1 MTWSEWHDKSEQ
13 LAAAAELAR
22 RQGEST
28 RATELYSEAAEAEE
42 KALDQVEPSK
52 LRTFGITAVST
63 VALHYKAGSLQRA
76 ERLAYR
82 YLSLDQLQ
90 DFASA
95 QLQELIGSIQ
105 LEKVRAGSAIRFG
118 GTGVLVS
125 VQGGEVV
132 RGGAPLDL
140 ILTKVQEVRAIVY
153 RTAEMLLHIPHRR
166 RGQPS
171 DQVLQ
176 VCRPW
181 LFQAPAG
188 SYQFAVRVEQP
199 SQTELFPGRELDA
212 GSVSRE
218 MLRIL
223 RATSED
229 PEGELP
235 SLVPDPDY
243 RSTFLRLARG
253 LAPKGESYSRVEIRG
268 GTEAEEKP
276 VVFVTE
282 SRDHINETIRL
293 SRREPPGKERREEVL
308 NGILRNLSLD
318 RDWIEIALGPSD
330 SDRRVKVY
338 EAGDIVDDVIGP
350 MVNRRVIVH
359 TLVGAFGRYSL
370 RDIEPA

>member
-1 MTWSEWHDKSEQ
+1 MTWSDWHDQSEQ
-13 LAAAAELAR
+13 LAAAAELAHR
-22 RQGEST
+22 EGEST
-28 RATELYSEAAEAEE
+28 RAAELYGQAAEAEE
-42 KALDQVEPSK
+42 KALDQVELSRA
-52 LRTFGITAVST
+52 RTFGITAVSA
-63 VALHYKAGSLQRA
+63 VALHFKAGSLQHA
-76 ERLAYR
+76 EKLAYR
-82 YLSLDQLQ
+82 CLSSDHLQ
-90 DFASA
+90 EFAHA
-95 QLQELIGSIQ
+95 QLRELLGSIE
-105 LEKVRAGSAIRFG
+105 LERVRAGSALRFG
-118 GTGVLVS
+118 GTEVLVS

-188 SYQFAVRVEQP
+188 SYQFAVRVQQP
-199 SQTELFPGRELDA
+199 SQTELFPSRELDA
-212 GSVSRE
+212 ESVARE

-229 PEGELP
+229 PEGELT
-235 SLVPDPDY
+235 SIVPDRDY
-243 RSTFLRLARG
+243 RSTFLKLARG
-253 LAPKGESYSRVEIRG
+253 LAPRGESYNRVEIRG
-268 GTEAEEKP
+268 GSESGDSP

-293 SRREPPGKERREEVL
+293 SRRETSATERREEVL

-318 RDWIEIALGPSD
+318 KDWIEIALGPSD

-350 MVNRRVIVH
+350 MVNRRVIVQ
-359 TLVGAFGRYSL
+359 TYVGAFGRYSL